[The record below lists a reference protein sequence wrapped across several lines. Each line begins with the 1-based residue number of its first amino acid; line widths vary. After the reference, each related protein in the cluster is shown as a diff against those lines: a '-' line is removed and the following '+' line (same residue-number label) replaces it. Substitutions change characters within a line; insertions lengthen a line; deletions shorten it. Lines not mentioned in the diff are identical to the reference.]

1 MRLRCFLRGCRWD
14 EGSLV
19 TVGPDLMLRQRC
31 RCCGAHRYLSVEAP
45 PEEA

>member
-19 TVGPDLMLRQRC
+19 TVGLDLMLRQRC
-31 RCCGAHRYLSVEAP
+31 RRCGAQRYLSVEAP

>member
-1 MRLRCFLRGCRWD
+1 MRCFLRGCRWD

-19 TVGPDLMLRQRC
+19 PVGPDLMLRQRC
-31 RCCGAHRYLSVEAP
+31 RRGGAPRYLSVEAP

>member
-31 RCCGAHRYLSVEAP
+31 
-45 PEEA
+45 

>member
-19 TVGPDLMLRQRC
+19 TVGP
-31 RCCGAHRYLSVEAP
+31 
-45 PEEA
+45 